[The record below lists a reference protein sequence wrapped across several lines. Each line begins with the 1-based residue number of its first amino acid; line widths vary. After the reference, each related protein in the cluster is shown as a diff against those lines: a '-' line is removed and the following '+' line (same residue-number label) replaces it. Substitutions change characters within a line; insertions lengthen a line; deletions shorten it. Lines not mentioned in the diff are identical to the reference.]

1 MLNSSSCD
9 YNDAYI
15 FVKIIVTITEGTAIR
30 KKKQKTVI
38 TKYKK

>member
-30 KKKQKTVI
+30 KKKKTVI

>member
-15 FVKIIVTITEGTAIR
+15 LVKIIVTITEGTEIR
-30 KKKQKTVI
+30 KKK
-38 TKYKK
+38 KKKKKN